1 MEIID
6 NFLQDKYKVKRTK
19 IVAVFLVIFLLLT
32 FLIYFWMKPVES
44 CIDGIKNQNETE
56 IDCGGVCPNKCEK
69 IVAQSLIVQE
79 KGFVTNGAVDKI
91 DLYSRVTNPN
101 NIFGSNKFQYEF
113 IIKDISGNVVA
124 AKKGTNY
131 ALPAESKYIIE
142 NNIEVNGTPNTV
154 ELNIINESWVEFT
167 DYFERPQIKVVNK
180 EYNQI
185 SSGIGFAEAK
195 GLLKNESDFNFNSIS
210 LNIILK
216 DSNGA
221 VIAVNSTAMNTVKSR
236 ENRDFKAMWL
246 NRFSGEVM
254 NVEVQAEVNVFEVDA
269 FIKQY
274 FPASSL

>member
-6 NFLQDKYKVKRTK
+6 NFLQDKYKVKRAK
-19 IVAVFLVIFLLLT
+19 IIAVFSVIFLLFI
-32 FLIYFWMKPVES
+32 FLMYLWLKPIES
-44 CIDGIKNQNETE
+44 CTDGIKNQNETE
-56 IDCGGVCPNKCEK
+56 VDCGGMCPNKCEK
-69 IVAQSLIVQE
+69 IVAQPLTVQE
-79 KGFVTNGAVDKI
+79 QGFVTNGAVDKI
-91 DLYSRVTNPN
+91 DLYGRITNPN
-101 NIFGSNKFQYEF
+101 NVFGSNKFQYEF
-113 IIKDISGNVVA
+113 IIKDATGNIVA
-124 AKKGTNY
+124 SKIGSNY

-142 NNIEVNGTPNTV
+142 NNIEVSGAPSTV

-185 SSGIGFAEAK
+185 SSGVGFSEAK

-216 DSNGA
+216 DSNGTI
-221 VIAVNSTAMNTVKSR
+221 IAVNSTAMNTVKSR
-236 ENRDFKAMWL
+236 ENRDFKAIWL

-254 NVEVQAEVNVFEVDA
+254 NVEVQSEVNVFEVDA

-274 FPASSL
+274 FPAASL